1 MPTDGA
7 TVPSVASIL
16 VVFFAFGVATS
27 ALLWLMDMLA
37 DALRSR
43 TIDRGDAYPRAR
55 WRTTTEPERVE
66 PSPAPGEAQGDT
78 RRSWWR
84 RLFGD

>member
-16 VVFFAFGVATS
+16 VVFFAFGVATI
-27 ALLWLMDMLA
+27 ALLWLMDMFA

-43 TIDRGDAYPRAR
+43 TTDRHDAYPGAR
-55 WRTTTEPERVE
+55 RRTTTEPERVE
-66 PSPAPGEAQGDT
+66 PRPAAGDAQRGA
-78 RRSWWR
+78 RRSRWR
-84 RLFGD
+84 RLLGD